1 MLSEGNVYKLVAQ
14 KKKKKEQQQKRNR
27 LNSCIEYKDDSSLL
41 RHCVSRHMELS
52 NRSAV
57 LFTAAVGLTFTCL

>member
-1 MLSEGNVYKLVAQ
+1 MEGATPKTKTKRN
-14 KKKKKEQQQKRNR
+14 KKKE
-27 LNSCIEYKDDSSLL
+27 NSCIEYKDDSSLL

-57 LFTAAVGLTFTCL
+57 LFTAAVGLTFTCLLSPSNYN